1 MKREIIKTSDGSSTI
16 YLPDMDETY
25 HSTHG
30 AIQEAEHVFIK
41 HGLHAID
48 SSWRLE
54 VNVFEVG
61 YGTGLNALLT
71 LKHNIHPYLN
81 YDSIEAYP
89 VSKDDIDR
97 MRYCD
102 MVGEEYKMYFD
113 KMTRCPWGKKES
125 LRFGMRLLKI
135 HEKLQDYT
143 LEQGKYDLIY
153 FDAFGPRAQSEMWK
167 PEILQKMYDGLQKGG
182 ALVTYCAKGQFKRD
196 LKSIGFEVESLPG
209 PPGKREMTRAW
220 KPGDDPEYPI
230 RSEERAPKGGFKFK

>member
-1 MKREIIKTSDGSSTI
+1 MKREFIKTDDGSMTI
-16 YLPDMDETY
+16 YLPEMDETY

-30 AIQEAEHVFIK
+30 AIQEAEHVFIRN
-41 HGLHAID
+41 GLHAID

-61 YGTGLNALLT
+61 YGTGLNALLSM
-71 LKHNIHPYLN
+71 KHNTHAYLN

-89 VSKDDIDR
+89 VSKDDTDK

-102 MVGEEYKMYFD
+102 IVGEEFKMYFD

-125 LRFGMRLLKI
+125 LKSGMTLMKI
-135 HEKLQDYT
+135 QEKIQDYT
-143 LEQGKYDLIY
+143 LEKGKYDLIY

-167 PEILQKMYDGLQKGG
+167 PEILQKMYDGLQNGG
-182 ALVTYCAKGQFKRD
+182 GLVTYCAKGQFKRD

-220 KPGDDPEYPI
+220 KPGEDPEYPI
-230 RSEERAPKGGFKFK
+230 RVQDS